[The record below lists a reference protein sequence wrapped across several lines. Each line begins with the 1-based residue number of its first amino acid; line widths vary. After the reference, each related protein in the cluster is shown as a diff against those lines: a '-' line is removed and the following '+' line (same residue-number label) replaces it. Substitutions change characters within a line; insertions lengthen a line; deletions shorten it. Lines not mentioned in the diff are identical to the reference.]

1 MACLTLKRPLD
12 LDPLHS
18 PGSRPSTRRR
28 CTPVTSPSIPS
39 TRDDKA
45 SPFQMMGSRLSSE
58 QIHSSIRDEMRRLH
72 GRRHLHFGENN
83 HATNGPS
90 SPSNTLADMADS
102 SSAEFIASVSSHQQT
117 QQPTVSKKE
126 DRALFTFKQ
135 VGLICERML
144 REQESKLREE
154 YEQVLTAKLA
164 EQYDTFVKFTYDQ
177 IQKRFETSAAPS
189 YLS

>member
-18 PGSRPSTRRR
+18 PGSRASKRRR
-28 CTPVTSPSIPS
+28 CTPVTSPSVPP

-45 SPFQMMGSRLSSE
+45 SPFQMMGRRLTSE
-58 QIHSSIRDEMRRLH
+58 QIQSTIRDEMRRFH
-72 GRRHLHFGENN
+72 RRKQLQFGDSSQVSS
-83 HATNGPS
+83 GPS
-90 SPSNTLADMADS
+90 SPGS
-102 SSAEFIASVSSHQQT
+102 SSNDMTETPSASFSAAVASHQT
-117 QQPTVSKKE
+117 QPSKEK
-126 DRALFTFKQ
+126 ALFTFKQ

-144 REQESKLREE
+144 RDQETQLREE

-177 IQKRFETSAAPS
+177 IQKRFEGSAAPS